1 MYLPKIPEIT
11 YGDKVVVEGK
21 VDGNKLINAKLIEF
35 KVKKA
40 GFLYKFRN
48 SLIKY
53 YKRILPEPYSSLIAG
68 TVIGS
73 KNMPEDFW
81 NKLKAT
87 GTAHVVVA
95 SGTNVTLT
103 AGFLLSISTYF
114 LKRKKAIWICL
125 VGIIIYIVLSGFDAP
140 IVRAGIMGAILF
152 IAQEKGRLVSAWRLL
167 FLTGLIMLLI
177 KPIWITDLG
186 FILSFVATA
195 SLMLF
200 QKRINSLLKFVPN
213 ILREGL
219 STSLAAQIG
228 VAPIIYATFGQ
239 FNIFSPLINAL
250 VLWTIPY
257 IMILGAIGGIVGL
270 VIPILGKVILLIA
283 FPLVWWFVGIVNLF

>member
-1 MYLPKIPEIT
+1 
-11 YGDKVVVEGK
+11 
-21 VDGNKLINAKLIEF
+21 
-35 KVKKA
+35 
-40 GFLYKFRN
+40 
-48 SLIKY
+48 
-53 YKRILPEPYSSLIAG
+53 
-68 TVIGS
+68 
-73 KNMPEDFW
+73 
-81 NKLKAT
+81 
-87 GTAHVVVA
+87 
-95 SGTNVTLT
+95 
-103 AGFLLSISTYF
+103 
-114 LKRKKAIWICL
+114 
-125 VGIIIYIVLSGFDAP
+125 
-140 IVRAGIMGAILF
+140 
-152 IAQEKGRLVSAWRLL
+152 
-167 FLTGLIMLLI
+167 MLLI